1 MVVGARSLAVALLLA
16 PVAQPL
22 QIRAPLRRTA
32 RVAPTAA
39 RVAPLSMQEGGE
51 REREKS
57 TGRTA
62 VIARPKPEPI
72 EKSREEVEKEGSWRV
87 LLHND
92 DVHTFDYVNMAI
104 CKTVPTVTRAK
115 AHRITVAAHTNNLAV
130 VSQSVTMDVTVA
142 QYTGTSVQAL
152 AEAGYGTAL
161 GIYTA
166 VPCLS

>member
-1 MVVGARSLAVALLLA
+1 MALLLA

-130 VSQSVTMDVTVA
+130 VTTTWKQMAKTCSGPCANVTLASRVGMCTVC
-142 QYTGTSVQAL
+142 TH
-152 AEAGYGTAL
+152 
-161 GIYTA
+161 
-166 VPCLS
+166 VPG